1 MTRLLSF
8 GCITEKR
15 YLAQAMP
22 GAVIRAL
29 VRRGHCVDIL
39 CPHGGHFESETGI
52 LRSEDGAQFDLNR
65 YDVILSRNRN
75 ALGLAM
81 LAYADAAGIR
91 AINTH
96 ASTRQLRNKAKMG
109 VALSQAGVPCA
120 PTILADDIAA
130 LARLHDD
137 RFPLIL
143 KATYGDN
150 SQGLRLVRRPADLG
164 DICWRDGLVLA
175 QHYLPNDG
183 FDLKLYVCGEDVFA
197 VRKPS
202 PFNGDPSA
210 APIEQALSVE
220 RTGGFSAAL
229 TRRIMT
235 GGEVH
240 NGELTFTANPD
251 YDLIVDGQ
259 GLKGDFPTVCR
270 AELTDEFTAMVMRK
284 LFLLNCG
291 QAVAAYL
298 GHRFGCRTVHEAATH
313 PRIAPVVRGAVAEAQ
328 AALKAEYPLRPRR

>member
-15 YLAQAMP
+15 YLAQTMP

-29 VRRGHCVDIL
+29 VRRGHRVDIL
-39 CPHGGHFESETGI
+39 CPHGSHFESETGI

-91 AINTH
+91 AVNTH

-109 VALSQAGVPCA
+109 VALSRAGVPCA
-120 PTILADDIAA
+120 PTILADDVAA
-130 LARLHDD
+130 LARLHDNW
-137 RFPLIL
+137 FPLIL

-210 APIEQALSVE
+210 APQRVPADATMTDLARRCGRIFGLEIYGVDAIETEDGLAVIE
-220 RTGGFSAAL
+220 VNEFPNFTGVPDA
-229 TRRIMT
+229 
-235 GGEVH
+235 
-240 NGELTFTANPD
+240 GELIAD
-251 YDLIVDGQ
+251 YVLARTTSTTEVKDGSA
-259 GLKGDFPTVCR
+259 KHCFS
-270 AELTDEFTAMVMRK
+270 
-284 LFLLNCG
+284 
-291 QAVAAYL
+291 
-298 GHRFGCRTVHEAATH
+298 
-313 PRIAPVVRGAVAEAQ
+313 PVRSA
-328 AALKAEYPLRPRR
+328 